1 MRDAQ
6 VGLVVTLLFSSV
18 IKWLLIP
25 IDCLIKDSEQS
36 LSSVIHGVGAKCE
49 PWQFP
54 EILITVPTLL
64 LIGTCVNVRMVHL
77 PLLPCRCAAHKH
89 THSLNRNTHTHR
101 IICGVCMCNELL
113 CVRHQSARS
122 RSARSGVCVCVCACA
137 CNFIYTDLSQ
147 HTDTRRRKRLR
158 TCASGY
164 CNVFA

>member
-1 MRDAQ
+1 MSACTMRDAQ

-89 THSLNRNTHTHR
+89 THSLNRNTHTR
-101 IICGVCMCNELL
+101 TGSYVVFACVTSYFVCDINPL
-113 CVRHQSARS
+113 ARGP
-122 RSARSGVCVCVCACA
+122 RAQVCVCVCVCVCVRVCA
-137 CNFIYTDLSQ
+137 MKYADTEYAGIVQNNFS
-147 HTDTRRRKRLR
+147 
-158 TCASGY
+158 
-164 CNVFA
+164 V